1 MILHKLNPLFTD
13 NIAIIVKLIQVYG
26 NNIVFTLRI
35 RLFCIK
41 LLIISISTLFL
52 ISIQFFFTFFVFI
65 YMIRDSLNIDN
76 HSKTFKN
83 AFSIN
88 IMLNL
93 LERSNKFDIRQFLV
107 RLYDCVPNIKNYY
120 RVDGLLK
127 DVNVLQKGIRENPAS
142 PLYKETR
149 EREHFWSKKHIKITK
164 REVKQL
170 ISQLISFY

>member
-1 MILHKLNPLFTD
+1 
-13 NIAIIVKLIQVYG
+13 
-26 NNIVFTLRI
+26 
-35 RLFCIK
+35 
-41 LLIISISTLFL
+41 
-52 ISIQFFFTFFVFI
+52 
-65 YMIRDSLNIDN
+65 
-76 HSKTFKN
+76 
-83 AFSIN
+83 
-88 IMLNL
+88 MLNL

-107 RLYDCVPNIKNYY
+107 LLYDCVPNIKNYY

-149 EREHFWSKKHIKITK
+149 EREHFLSKKHIKITK